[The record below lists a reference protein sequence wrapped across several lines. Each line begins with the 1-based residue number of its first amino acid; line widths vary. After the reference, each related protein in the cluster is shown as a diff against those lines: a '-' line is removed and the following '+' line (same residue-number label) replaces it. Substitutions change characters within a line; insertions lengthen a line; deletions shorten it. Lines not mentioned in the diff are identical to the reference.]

1 MRQVILDSRHVSALV
16 HSPMFSQ
23 LFPGVVP
30 QRIPRTSCCGGQ
42 QEAYQDIKSMLLSMS
57 EQQARRVAAAL
68 GIPPGTQMVVR
79 LVTRSRV
86 DSRTYL
92 V

>member
-1 MRQVILDSRHVSALV
+1 
-16 HSPMFSQ
+16 
-23 LFPGVVP
+23 
-30 QRIPRTSCCGGQ
+30 
-42 QEAYQDIKSMLLSMS
+42 MLLSMS